1 MTPTVQNLNAKLSPR
16 PRRQARRAH
25 HPRSTRPPRTTRQAP
40 RPRPFGSAAPPSR
53 YRGGGYRVNV

>member
-16 PRRQARRAH
+16 PRPKPAA
-25 HPRSTRPPRTTRQAP
+25 RTTRLD
-40 RPRPFGSAAPPSR
+40 SAARTTRRPSAPARIGGAASR